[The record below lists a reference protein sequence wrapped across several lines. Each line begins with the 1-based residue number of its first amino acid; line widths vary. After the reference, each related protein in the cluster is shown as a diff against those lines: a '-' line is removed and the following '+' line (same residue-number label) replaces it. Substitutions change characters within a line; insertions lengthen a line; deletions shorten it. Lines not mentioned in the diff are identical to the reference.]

1 MTSAPRL
8 TAPCQPAEGAPFQAR
23 PGRAPLIGPYR
34 RRPLT
39 GPRVAGVDPPSPPPV
54 TGPGIDV
61 RARLR
66 LALTDALRA
75 RDIIAVS
82 ALRSALSAIGNAEAV
97 DAEAVDPGGAA
108 APGAAPAHAPGSPYV
123 AGRGRGSGRHGGA
136 AAQPEHG
143 RDRADRAG
151 EAGERQR
158 TAREYERAGHAGQA
172 DRLRREAR
180 VLMSVVAGG
189 DRPGD
194 EAAPTSGEQS
204 GPPPGL
210 A

>member
-1 MTSAPRL
+1 M
-8 TAPCQPAEGAPFQAR
+8 
-23 PGRAPLIGPYR
+23 
-34 RRPLT
+34 
-39 GPRVAGVDPPSPPPV
+39 
-54 TGPGIDV
+54 DV

-82 ALRSALSAIGNAEAV
+82 ALRSALGAIGNAEAV
-97 DAEAVDPGGAA
+97 AAETVAAEPVDTEAVAA
-108 APGAAPAHAPGSPYV
+108 GPAPAPGPGSPYV
-123 AGRGRGSGRHGGA
+123 AA
-136 AAQPEHG
+136 AAVGLGATEARRRSLSTAETEQIV
-143 RDRADRAG
+143 RA

-158 TAREYERAGHAGQA
+158 AAREYERAGHADQA

-180 VLMSVVAGG
+180 VLISVVAAG
-189 DRPGD
+189 DRPG
-194 EAAPTSGEQS
+194 AGAGPTSGEQS

>member
-1 MTSAPRL
+1 M
-8 TAPCQPAEGAPFQAR
+8 
-23 PGRAPLIGPYR
+23 
-34 RRPLT
+34 
-39 GPRVAGVDPPSPPPV
+39 DPPSPPPV

-123 AGRGRGSGRHGGA
+123 AGAAVGLGATEARRHSLSTA
-136 AAQPEHG
+136 ETEQIV
-143 RDRADRAG
+143 RA

>member
-1 MTSAPRL
+1 
-8 TAPCQPAEGAPFQAR
+8 
-23 PGRAPLIGPYR
+23 
-34 RRPLT
+34 
-39 GPRVAGVDPPSPPPV
+39 VDQPSPPP
-54 TGPGIDV
+54 TASPGTDV

-75 RDIIAVS
+75 RDTIAVS

-97 DAEAVDPGGAA
+97 DPGPAAAGAGSRHVAGAA
-108 APGAAPAHAPGSPYV
+108 VGLGATEARRRSLSPAETERIV
-123 AGRGRGSGRHGGA
+123 
-136 AAQPEHG
+136 
-143 RDRADRAG
+143 RA

-158 TAREYERAGHAGQA
+158 AAREYERAGHAGQA
-172 DRLRREAR
+172 GRLRREAR

-194 EAAPTSGEQS
+194 GAGPASGEPS

>member
-1 MTSAPRL
+1 MSRAAAVGLGATEARRHSL
-8 TAPCQPAEGAPFQAR
+8 STAETEQ
-23 PGRAPLIGPYR
+23 I
-34 RRPLT
+34 
-39 GPRVAGVDPPSPPPV
+39 
-54 TGPGIDV
+54 V
-61 RARLR
+61 RA
-66 LALTDALRA
+66 
-75 RDIIAVS
+75 
-82 ALRSALSAIGNAEAV
+82 
-97 DAEAVDPGGAA
+97 
-108 APGAAPAHAPGSPYV
+108 
-123 AGRGRGSGRHGGA
+123 
-136 AAQPEHG
+136 
-143 RDRADRAG
+143 

>member
-1 MTSAPRL
+1 
-8 TAPCQPAEGAPFQAR
+8 
-23 PGRAPLIGPYR
+23 
-34 RRPLT
+34 
-39 GPRVAGVDPPSPPPV
+39 V

-97 DAEAVDPGGAA
+97 DAGPAA
-108 APGAAPAHAPGSPYV
+108 APGPGSPHV
-123 AGRGRGSGRHGGA
+123 AGAAVGLGA
-136 AAQPEHG
+136 TEARRRSLSTAETEQIV
-143 RDRADRAG
+143 RA

-158 TAREYERAGHAGQA
+158 AAREYERAGHADQA

-180 VLMSVVAGG
+180 VLMSVVVGG
-189 DRPGD
+189 DRPGA
-194 EAAPTSGEQS
+194 EAGPTSGEQS
-204 GPPPGL
+204 GPAPGL

>member
-1 MTSAPRL
+1 M
-8 TAPCQPAEGAPFQAR
+8 
-23 PGRAPLIGPYR
+23 
-34 RRPLT
+34 
-39 GPRVAGVDPPSPPPV
+39 
-54 TGPGIDV
+54 DV

-82 ALRSALSAIGNAEAV
+82 ALRSALGAIGNAEAV
-97 DAEAVDPGGAA
+97 AAETVAAEPVDTEAVAA
-108 APGAAPAHAPGSPYV
+108 GPAPAPGPGPGSPYV
-123 AGRGRGSGRHGGA
+123 AA
-136 AAQPEHG
+136 AAVGLGATEARRRSLSTAETEQIV
-143 RDRADRAG
+143 RA

-158 TAREYERAGHAGQA
+158 AAREYERAGHADQA

-180 VLMSVVAGG
+180 VLISVVAAG
-189 DRPGD
+189 DRPG
-194 EAAPTSGEQS
+194 AGAGPTSGEQS